1 MRTRYEEVCQLAFE
15 KNVILMV
22 DAEETWMQG
31 AVDDLVNEM
40 MEKYNK
46 EKAIFGIPNVQNGQ
60 NRIFESRFR
69 KSNF

>member
-1 MRTRYEEVCQLAFE
+1 
-15 KNVILMV
+15 MV

-46 EKAIFGIPNVQNGQ
+46 EKPLFGIPSKCTE
-60 NRIFESRFR
+60 RAE
-69 KSNF
+69 